1 MNVTAD
7 TRSHPPLPASEES
20 RPLHLSDEE
29 FASAIAQHGRSV
41 YRYARSR
48 VGDVQADD
56 VIAETFAAAWKARH
70 KYECRSEESF
80 ELWLLGIAT
89 NVLRRHRRAED
100 RWMTMRADTFRESQR
115 RTVPVDEAAEADRR
129 VDAQR
134 SPSEVLRAVKDLSP
148 REREPLLLL
157 ALQDL
162 TYDQIASVLRLP
174 VGTVRSRI
182 SRARRR
188 IVSQL
193 EKSQQP

>member
-1 MNVTAD
+1 MEMRSLRLTDEAFAD
-7 TRSHPPLPASEES
+7 AVAEN
-20 RPLHLSDEE
+20 
-29 FASAIAQHGRSV
+29 GRYV

-48 VGDVQADD
+48 VGEQQADD
-56 VIAETFAAAWKARH
+56 VTAETFAAAWKARR
-70 KYECRSEESF
+70 KFENRDEESF
-80 ELWLLGIAT
+80 KLWILGIAT

-115 RTVPVDEAAEADRR
+115 RIVPLDEADEAARR

-134 SPSEVLRAVKDLSP
+134 SPSEIVRAVNALAS

-162 TYDQIASVLRLP
+162 TYDQIASVLNLP

-188 IVSQL
+188 IVKQL
-193 EKSQQP
+193 ETRQQP